1 MSELLESDQQLSQQ
15 LANVASGSDN
25 SQIPHFLSREAVDAE
40 KETSEKEVLRLKDV
54 SKQKDTQLADKD
66 KRIAELEVEG
76 TLQPLT
82 FSVPFHSPSVS
93 QAIAF

>member
-1 MSELLESDQQLSQQ
+1 MSELFESDQQLSQQ

-76 TLQPLT
+76 VLQPLT
-82 FSVPFHSPSVS
+82 FSVPFHSPSAS